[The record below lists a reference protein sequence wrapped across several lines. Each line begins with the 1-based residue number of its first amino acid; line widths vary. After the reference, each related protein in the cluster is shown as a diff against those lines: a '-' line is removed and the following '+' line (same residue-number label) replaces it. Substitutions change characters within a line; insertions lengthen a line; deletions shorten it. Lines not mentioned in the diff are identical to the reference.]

1 MRQNE
6 ALAFLNLGWTYVN
19 SFSAQVL
26 VFCAFDAERD
36 INRGELAKDSSFSCR
51 SRYQEGL
58 WHMESPLE
66 IDKQL
71 FDATLVKLLETPP
84 ESRLKR
90 RRKAAKTGRR
100 KSRKQQS

>member
-36 INRGELAKDSSFSCR
+36 INRGSWLK
-51 SRYQEGL
+51 
-58 WHMESPLE
+58 
-66 IDKQL
+66 
-71 FDATLVKLLETPP
+71 TLPFPADLVIRKVCGTWKVLL
-84 ESRLKR
+84 RLTR
-90 RRKAAKTGRR
+90 NCSTLCW
-100 KSRKQQS
+100 